1 MRLLIDMNL
10 SPELCARFSALGHEA
25 VHWSS
30 LGDYNAP
37 DIAIMAHATAN
48 AFVVLTHDLDFGAI
62 LAATAPLTAHQFLPR
77 DISNSLEVCS
87 GPFRTVI
94 GATSLFR
101 HPNRFG

>member
-62 LAATAPLTAHQFLPR
+62 LAATRAPHRPPISSARYLELT
-77 DISNSLEVCS
+77 
-87 GPFRTVI
+87 
-94 GATSLFR
+94 
-101 HPNRFG
+101 